1 MQHSLFSD
9 SFSDFC
15 ASRSSCSTSP
25 AAFTYDTTMFRETFE
40 HQFTWLNG
48 FLRNVSRFGNCPA
61 LRDPCTGRCWTY
73 QSLNAEANR
82 LAHALRRDGIHA
94 MDVVLFA
101 LPNSPEFVFCYLAAH
116 KLGAI
121 ACPVNYRQ
129 SAGELAWVLSDSRP
143 QAVIYDATIAP
154 IVEGALRSTTTRP
167 SVLVCVEGSQDR
179 HNDSAKGNANGC
191 VNANEVI
198 DYARYVEAQSE
209 SNPVPERI
217 PHIYDETL
225 RLYTSGTTSRAKG
238 VPVNNINEVLSAHD
252 VIMHFPLSAGDR
264 TMNLTP
270 WFHRGGIHSGGPCPT
285 LYVGGEVVILR
296 EFAPRRC
303 LEYTEQ
309 YHVSFLIGVPAVI
322 SMLARAQA
330 HNPVDVSSLRGIIAM
345 GAPLEQAV
353 CHAYQKLLTPRIFN
367 GYGTTETFWNTFLRP
382 ADLPAYA
389 GSVGRSCT
397 DDEVRLVALHGT
409 GTRADP
415 EETIPRDGKTFGE
428 VIIYTPTKSTF
439 CYYND
444 PETTAQKFHQGW
456 LYTGDVG
463 TWDEN
468 AFITIVGRKDD
479 MIVSAGENIYPAQIE
494 AVLNGYP
501 KVAESAVIGVP
512 DKLRGEAV
520 SAYVV
525 PSDGSLTV
533 EELRTYCL
541 GNPALSAYKCPREYH
556 LVTELPHTAN
566 GKLMHYPLR
575 SLSVPVPNQIPT

>member
-1 MQHSLFSD
+1 
-9 SFSDFC
+9 
-15 ASRSSCSTSP
+15 
-25 AAFTYDTTMFRETFE
+25 MFRETFE

-48 FLRNVSRFGNCPA
+48 FLRNVSRFGNNPA
-61 LRDPCTGRCWTY
+61 LRDPCTDRCWTY
-73 QSLNAEANR
+73 QTLNAEANR

-94 MDVVLFA
+94 TDVVLFA

-129 SAGELAWVLSDSRP
+129 SAGELAWVLNDSRP
-143 QAVIYDATIAP
+143 QAILYDAMITP
-154 IVEGALRSTTTRP
+154 VVKEALHSANALPTVVVR
-167 SVLVCVEGSQDR
+167 VGDDG
-179 HNDSAKGNANGC
+179 NDTDDKQTNYTHYVKGQP
-191 VNANEVI
+191 
-198 DYARYVEAQSE
+198 D
-209 SNPVPERI
+209 SNPVSERE

-238 VPVNNINEVLSAHD
+238 VPVNNVNEVLSAHD

-303 LEYTEQ
+303 LEYTER

-330 HNPVDVSSLRGIIAM
+330 HTPVDVSSLRGVIAM

-353 CHAYQKLLTPRIFN
+353 CNAYQKLLTPRIFN

-382 ADLPAYA
+382 VDLPAHA

-397 DDEVRLVALHGT
+397 DDEVRLVALHSNGS
-409 GTRADP
+409 RADP
-415 EETIPRDGKTFGE
+415 EETVPQDGRTPGE
-428 VIIYTPTKSTF
+428 VIICTPTKSTF

-444 PETTAQKFHQGW
+444 PETTTRKFYKGW

-468 AFITIVGRKDD
+468 AFITVSGRKDD

-501 KVAESAVIGVP
+501 KVAESAVVGVP

-525 PSDGSLTV
+525 PADRSLTV
-533 EELRTYCL
+533 EELRAYCL

-556 LVTELPHTAN
+556 LVAELPHTAN

-575 SLSVPVPNQIPT
+575 SLPAQNRIST